1 MCYSR
6 YFFPLVCLETFLW
19 NHCVLVWLSTTGQA
33 NSSVWIMFMAWGT
46 SRSAV
51 LSRDE
56 LSSSPCMYP
65 LPVQQQLAVRLSLW
79 VVLNMLN
86 LAVLNSFL
94 GGCKSFPLAHLSEFL
109 WVYALNVQLLCW
121 FIGVSVNCW
130 TRSCMKWSAFGKGKI
145 MFSLRE
151 AAQMFFMSTQKRGV
165 GILLSNWQ
173 KPCIWKSLAFFFLWA
188 TRWGCEPERTAFVI
202 NNDICRPSKYR
213 NNLLDSS
220 A

>member
-1 MCYSR
+1 
-6 YFFPLVCLETFLW
+6 
-19 NHCVLVWLSTTGQA
+19 
-33 NSSVWIMFMAWGT
+33 MAWGT

-65 LPVQQQLAVRLSLW
+65 LPVQQQLAIRLSLW

-165 GILLSNWQ
+165 CILLSNWQ
-173 KPCIWKSLAFFFLWA
+173 KPCIWKSLAFFFFYGLHDEAVNLKEQHLWLIMTFA
-188 TRWGCEPERTAFVI
+188 DLQNTGIICWIVLRSDGVQMLTI
-202 NNDICRPSKYR
+202 NTSVCFLEHR
-213 NNLLDSS
+213 NGNENGH
-220 A
+220 